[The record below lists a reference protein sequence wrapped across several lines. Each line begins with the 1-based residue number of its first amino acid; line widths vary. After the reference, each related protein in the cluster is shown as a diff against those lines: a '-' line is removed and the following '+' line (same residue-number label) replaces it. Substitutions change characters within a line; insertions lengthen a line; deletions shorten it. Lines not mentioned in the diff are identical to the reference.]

1 MQSGA
6 ELAGARTRS
15 VLRATLRTVF
25 LYGLLVWIYLAVNS
39 LTHPET
45 LPKPLTHLLPW
56 PTEAETAALSFVLS
70 AAAFLALRASRLR
83 TKAVK

>member
-1 MQSGA
+1 MQAGT
-6 ELAGARTRS
+6 ELARARARS

-45 LPKPLTHLLPW
+45 LPQPLTHLLPW
-56 PTEAETAALSFVLS
+56 PSEAETAAACFMLS
-70 AAAFLALRASRLR
+70 AAAFLVLRASRVP